1 MFLPRFW
8 IFEIKGG
15 NLIVPP
21 MGDVVKKKKIE
32 RMKGAPLLHN
42 KFN

>member
-21 MGDVVKKKKIE
+21 MGDVVKKKKTRE
-32 RMKGAPLLHN
+32 
-42 KFN
+42 